1 MTPKVNSNHGLPL
14 SKQEQQDEFGARL
27 VLRWAGVLIVLL
39 GSTVT
44 PARSQDT
51 VNEFWP
57 EVDTYVTLSPKYR
70 LFFMAQK
77 AVDQDSEQER
87 WQFGPN
93 FDITLMPILRM
104 KFQTL
109 DPEERKYLTTRI
121 GYRHLISQTGPDE
134 NRMILALTPRFPL
147 PKSVLLTDRSQVD
160 LRWRNGFSWRYR
172 NRLGAEKNFKIRSLA
187 FSPYVRGEIFYDS
200 AVSRWNRL
208 SYAGGVV
215 VPIYKRAEIAPSFER
230 QNISGSRT
238 NHVNGAGLTLTLYF

>member
-1 MTPKVNSNHGLPL
+1 M
-14 SKQEQQDEFGARL
+14 EQHDKLTARL
-27 VLRWAGVLIVLL
+27 ALRWASVLIVLL

-57 EVDTYVTLSPKYR
+57 EVDTYLTLSPKYR

-93 FDITLMPILRM
+93 FDITLKPILRM
-104 KFQTL
+104 KFRTL
-109 DPEERKYLTTRI
+109 DPEKRKYLTFRI
-121 GYRHLISQTGPDE
+121 GYRHLISTGPDE
-134 NRMILALTPRFPL
+134 NRMILALTPRVPL

-172 NRLGAEKNFKIRSLA
+172 NRLGVEKNFEIRSLA
-187 FSPYVRGEIFYDS
+187 FSPYVRSEVFYDS

-208 SYAGGVV
+208 SYSGGVV
-215 VPIYKRAEIAPSFER
+215 VPICKRAEIMPSFER
-230 QNISGSRT
+230 QNISGSTT
-238 NHVNGAGLTLTLYF
+238 NHVNGAGLTLSLYF

>member
-1 MTPKVNSNHGLPL
+1 VTPKVNSNRGLPP
-14 SKQEQQDEFGARL
+14 SQQEQEDKVGAQL
-27 VLRWAGVLIVLL
+27 VARSAGVLIVLL
-39 GSTVT
+39 GFTVI
-44 PARSQDT
+44 PARAQDT
-51 VNEFWP
+51 INEFWP
-57 EVDTYVTLSPKYR
+57 QVDTYVTLSQKYR

-93 FDITLMPILRM
+93 FDITLKPILRM
-104 KFQTL
+104 KFRTL
-109 DPEERKYLTTRI
+109 DPEKRKYLTFRI
-121 GYRHLISQTGPDE
+121 GYRHLISTGPDE
-134 NRMILALTPRFPL
+134 NRMILALTPRVPL

-208 SYAGGVV
+208 SYASGVV
-215 VPIYKRAEIAPSFER
+215 VPICKRAEITPSFER
-230 QNISGSRT
+230 QNISGSKI
-238 NHVNGAGLTLTLYF
+238 NHVNGAGLTLSLYF